1 MLRAFRSFQHS
12 VHGASASSVLRL
24 WLWATDDTKYRTRM
38 ATTFNG
44 KAAAKPDSDLVT
56 GLGLYD
62 ATTIV
67 MGSMIGSGIFIVSAE
82 IGREVGSPG
91 LLLVAWLLSGLMTVI
106 GAVTYGELAAM
117 MPRAGGQ
124 YVYLREAFGPL
135 CGFLYGWTLFLVI
148 QTGTIAAVAVAF
160 GKFTGVFFPW
170 VSAANILVNFGGF
183 TLAGHTIALTVSSQQ
198 LIAILCL
205 LGLALLNVFGLRTGA
220 WVQNIFTT
228 LKVAALLGV
237 IALGF
242 IWQGGHALGAAA
254 AGPDSQSFWQ
264 GAHWDLATL
273 TIISVALV
281 GPLFS
286 SDAWNNVTF
295 TGAEVINPRRNL
307 PLALFLGTLTVCGLY
322 LICNFAY
329 LHVLTFSQIIH
340 APEDRVATLAAQLVL
355 GARGAGLMAAAIMI
369 STFGCINGLTLAG
382 ARVYYAMAKD
392 GLFFRSVARVNRK
405 YHSPAVSL
413 LFQGVWAALLTLTG
427 TYNDLLNYVI
437 FAVMLFYILTI
448 AGLFWLRHT
457 RPDAPRPYRAV
468 GYPVIPAIYILFAI
482 FVEWALLTHKATE
495 SLAGLGIVAVGI
507 PVFYLW
513 HRRSSAKE

>member
-1 MLRAFRSFQHS
+1 
-12 VHGASASSVLRL
+12 
-24 WLWATDDTKYRTRM
+24 M
-38 ATTFNG
+38 ATSINTSATAG
-44 KAAAKPDSDLVT
+44 TETDLIK

-91 LLLVAWLLSGLMTVI
+91 LLLAAWLISGLMTVMA
-106 GAVTYGELAAM
+106 AVTYGELAAM

-160 GKFTGVFFPW
+160 GKFLGVFFPW
-170 VSAANILVNFGGF
+170 VSAGNILVDFGSFALG
-183 TLAGHTIALTVSSQQ
+183 GHRIGLTVSSQQ
-198 LIAILCL
+198 LIAVLCL
-205 LGLALLNVFGLRTGA
+205 LGLAVLNVFGLRTGA

-237 IALGF
+237 IAIGF
-242 IWQGGHALGAAA
+242 AWRAGHALVASS
-254 AGPDSQSFWQ
+254 SQGFWQ

-295 TGAEVINPRRNL
+295 TGAEVINPKRNL
-307 PLALFLGTLTVCGLY
+307 PLALFLGTLAVCGLY
-322 LICNFAY
+322 LACNFAY
-329 LHVLTFSQIIH
+329 LHVLSFSQIIQ
-340 APEDRVATLAAQLVL
+340 APEDRVGTAAAQLVL
-355 GARGAGLMAAAIMI
+355 GAKGAGLMAAAIMI

-392 GLFFRSVARVNRK
+392 GLFFSSVSRVNRK
-405 YHSPAVSL
+405 YHTPAVSL
-413 LFQGVWAALLTLTG
+413 LFQGVWASLLTLSG

-437 FAVMLFYILTI
+437 FAAILFYILTI
-448 AGLFWLRHT
+448 AGLFWLRRT
-457 RPDAPRPYRAV
+457 RPDTPRPYRAV
-468 GYPVIPAIYILFAI
+468 GYPVLPAIYILFAT
-482 FVEWALLTHKATE
+482 FVEWALLTHKATQ
-495 SLAGLGIVAVGI
+495 SLAGLCIVAVGI

-513 HRRSSAKE
+513 RRRSGVRE